1 MEVKFFEN
9 SLFASKSKFRNLSKI
24 VPAGASSARGEPSP
38 SIGSAFESTFDGKA
52 EAATNATL
60 VGKEDAKLAS
70 FKRSFDGKAE
80 GPAVKTSIGQYK

>member
-24 VPAGASSARGEPSP
+24 VPAGASSAHGEPSP